1 MKKSKS
7 YRVNFGF
14 LPIINDRVL
23 RSMEWFMNI
32 SIAKV
37 TKVEFLGG

>member
-1 MKKSKS
+1 MKKSES
-7 YRVNFGF
+7 YMVSFGF
-14 LPIINDRVL
+14 FPIINDRVL
-23 RSMEWFMNI
+23 RLMEWFVNI

>member
-1 MKKSKS
+1 MKKSES
-7 YRVNFGF
+7 YRVSFGF

-23 RSMEWFMNI
+23 RLVEWFVNI

-37 TKVEFLGG
+37 TKFEFLGG